1 MCIRDSPL
9 APGPTRIAVDTA
21 TGVCVYSHVLRG
33 PYAGQGHRLVI
44 EAVDEYM
51 LDDLFA
57 RQDFDLTDVSRH
69 VPWPVA
75 AS

>member
-1 MCIRDSPL
+1 M
-9 APGPTRIAVDTA
+9 
-21 TGVCVYSHVLRG
+21 
-33 PYAGQGHRLVI
+33 I

-51 LDDLFA
+51 LDDLFT